1 MLPLLFRLLHGC
13 GLRLSEVLS
22 LRLANV
28 DLETGVLTIRDAKFH
43 KDRLVPIA
51 EGMLQRSRNYVK
63 LVPPYSNP
71 DAAFFVGRPGHP
83 LTAGNVFKNFRRF
96 L

>member
-1 MLPLLFRLLHGC
+1 MTPRYLLIEGVLAAFDQGCGCCLTLPLLFRLLLYGC
-13 GLRLSEVLS
+13 GLRPSEVLS

-51 EGMLQRSRNYVK
+51 EVIRPLRSI
-63 LVPPYSNP
+63 PIP
-71 DAAFFVGRPGHP
+71 
-83 LTAGNVFKNFRRF
+83 
-96 L
+96 